1 MSPAHEIPVVQLSY
15 IFLNTYKYGITA
27 QCRLTL
33 LARPNMYANCKKRR
47 QKIILNLRLKTQDCS
62 SSEELYFGVSVRTP
76 VTDLAEE
83 DDNASCP

>member
-33 LARPNMYANCKKRR
+33 LARPNMYANCKKI
-47 QKIILNLRLKTQDCS
+47 QDGLHGYAATYEDLKTD
-62 SSEELYFGVSVRTP
+62 VP
-76 VTDLAEE
+76 V
-83 DDNASCP
+83 NM